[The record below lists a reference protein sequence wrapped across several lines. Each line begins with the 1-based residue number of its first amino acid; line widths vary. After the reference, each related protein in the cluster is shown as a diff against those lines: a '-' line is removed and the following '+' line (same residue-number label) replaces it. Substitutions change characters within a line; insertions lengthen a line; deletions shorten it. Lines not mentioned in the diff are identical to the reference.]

1 MARSRRSAGP
11 RSPSAWKPSSSA
23 VTATPTSAS
32 PTAPSSSWRSTR
44 RASRGWCRARRWLE
58 ASRRP
63 GHHARRSAR
72 PSHRDGASAYL
83 DPAAR
88 PGGGEGRP
96 VHPRRDRMAVR
107 PVLERDRDPAD
118 RRGPRRQDLGARSQA
133 ARWRDDAGVQERR
146 IPELDQRRGQGF
158 PPNHA
163 AGILSAHRRSGA
175 LRAARVGSLG
185 RRQCRHAD
193 ARQQTGRQSGSAA
206 QDGAAQPRLPHA
218 LCAARTQ
225 QARLDHDLRPRRF
238 HPHRGRQGRGAGR
251 LQARQASELQGR
263 VRARPPGVRRFS
275 DMPAA
280 VKSALLRSPFLWM
293 GVALLLALIGAL
305 VFSDGV
311 AELARFSSD
320 YQRRIQQSL
329 STSLSDIK
337 AGSGSLALWT
347 LVAVCFG
354 YGVVHTLGPGH
365 GKAVVVA
372 YFLDSTRP
380 RAWIEGI
387 LAGSWIAFTHT
398 LAALLLAGGLKTFA
412 VIGLFGALREVRN
425 VEIVSYTLILL
436 IGLWRLWAG
445 VSGHLHEHAADHEHA
460 CDDDHHH
467 DHHHQHP
474 AQRTLAGWLLLT
486 AAGIAPC
493 AGALVVILLSLALGV
508 LWAGIIGVIAIALGM
523 AITLAAVGMAS
534 MVAHRLI
541 IGDGRS
547 REIGRFTAI
556 AASLIVIAT
565 AGTLLLGALE
575 RFIG

>member
-1 MARSRRSAGP
+1 MPASVRSA
-11 RSPSAWKPSSSA
+11 
-23 VTATPTSAS
+23 V
-32 PTAPSSSWRSTR
+32 
-44 RASRGWCRARRWLE
+44 
-58 ASRRP
+58 
-63 GHHARRSAR
+63 
-72 PSHRDGASAYL
+72 
-83 DPAAR
+83 
-88 PGGGEGRP
+88 
-96 VHPRRDRMAVR
+96 V
-107 PVLERDRDPAD
+107 
-118 RRGPRRQDLGARSQA
+118 
-133 ARWRDDAGVQERR
+133 
-146 IPELDQRRGQGF
+146 
-158 PPNHA
+158 
-163 AGILSAHRRSGA
+163 
-175 LRAARVGSLG
+175 
-185 RRQCRHAD
+185 
-193 ARQQTGRQSGSAA
+193 
-206 QDGAAQPRLPHA
+206 
-218 LCAARTQ
+218 
-225 QARLDHDLRPRRF
+225 
-238 HPHRGRQGRGAGR
+238 
-251 LQARQASELQGR
+251 
-263 VRARPPGVRRFS
+263 
-275 DMPAA
+275 
-280 VKSALLRSPFLWM
+280 RSPFLWVGM
-293 GVALLLALIGAL
+293 LVLVALVGAL

-311 AELARFSSD
+311 AELARFSAD

-329 STSLSDIK
+329 STSLRDIK
-337 AGSGSLALWT
+337 SGSGSLALWT

-372 YFLDSTRP
+372 YFLDSKRP

-387 LAGSWIAFTHT
+387 FAGSWIAFTHT

-436 IGLWRLWAG
+436 IGFWRLWAG
-445 VSGHLHEHAADHEHA
+445 ISGHLHDHAHG
-460 CDDDHHH
+460 DDDHHHDH

-474 AQRTLAGWLLLT
+474 AQRTFAGWLLLT

-508 LWAGIIGVIAIALGM
+508 LWAGIIGVVAIALGM

>member
-1 MARSRRSAGP
+1 
-11 RSPSAWKPSSSA
+11 
-23 VTATPTSAS
+23 
-32 PTAPSSSWRSTR
+32 
-44 RASRGWCRARRWLE
+44 
-58 ASRRP
+58 
-63 GHHARRSAR
+63 
-72 PSHRDGASAYL
+72 
-83 DPAAR
+83 
-88 PGGGEGRP
+88 
-96 VHPRRDRMAVR
+96 
-107 PVLERDRDPAD
+107 
-118 RRGPRRQDLGARSQA
+118 
-133 ARWRDDAGVQERR
+133 
-146 IPELDQRRGQGF
+146 
-158 PPNHA
+158 
-163 AGILSAHRRSGA
+163 
-175 LRAARVGSLG
+175 
-185 RRQCRHAD
+185 
-193 ARQQTGRQSGSAA
+193 
-206 QDGAAQPRLPHA
+206 
-218 LCAARTQ
+218 
-225 QARLDHDLRPRRF
+225 
-238 HPHRGRQGRGAGR
+238 
-251 LQARQASELQGR
+251 
-263 VRARPPGVRRFS
+263 
-275 DMPAA
+275 MPAA
-280 VKSALLRSPFLWM
+280 VKPVLLRSPFLWT
-293 GVALLLALIGAL
+293 GVLLLLALIGAL
-305 VFSDGV
+305 MFSDGV
-311 AELARFSSD
+311 AELARFSAD

-329 STSLSDIK
+329 STALRDVKS
-337 AGSGSLALWT
+337 GSGSLALWT

-436 IGLWRLWAG
+436 IGFWRLWAG
-445 VSGHLHEHAADHEHA
+445 ISGHLHEHAH
-460 CDDDHHH
+460 DDDHHH
-467 DHHHQHP
+467 DHDHQHQHP